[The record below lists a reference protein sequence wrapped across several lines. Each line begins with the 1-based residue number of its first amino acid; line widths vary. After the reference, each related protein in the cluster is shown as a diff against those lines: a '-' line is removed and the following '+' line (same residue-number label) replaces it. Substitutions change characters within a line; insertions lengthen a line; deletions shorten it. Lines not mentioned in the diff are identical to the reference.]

1 MSRRLL
7 APAVLA
13 TLLACG
19 DPGAVVVGSK
29 DFVEQDVLAE
39 LIAQE
44 LEARGVPV
52 ERRFHFGGTD
62 ITHEALT
69 SGAIDLYVE
78 YSGTALMAILD
89 RAPIHDRDSV
99 YTVVEEAY
107 LDRWDLVVG
116 PPLGFENTFALV
128 VRRDDAESL
137 GLSTISGLAAVDQ
150 EWTAGFGPEFMSR
163 EDGYPGLR
171 EAYGL
176 EFGSV
181 KQMDLGLLYRALE
194 QGGIDVAVGN
204 STDGQ
209 IDALDLVVLRDDRDF
224 FPPYQAI
231 PVVRRE
237 ILESHPPVWSVLLAL
252 EEEISTREMRELN
265 RRVVVEGADIPRAV
279 RRWRAE
285 NLGADTTAAD
295 TTPATADTTPATN
308 PTSND
313 SEPREANP

>member
-1 MSRRLL
+1 MTRRAPALL
-7 APAVLA
+7 AAVLLA
-13 TLLACG
+13 AFAACG

-62 ITHEALT
+62 ITHAALT

-78 YSGTALMAILD
+78 YSGTALTAILD

-99 YTVVEEAY
+99 YTEVEAAY
-107 LDRWDLVVG
+107 LEKWDLVVG

-128 VRRDDAESL
+128 VRRADADSL
-137 GLSTISGLAAVDQ
+137 GLSTISDLAGVAPSM
-150 EWTAGFGPEFMSR
+150 TAGFGPEFMSR

-176 EFGSV
+176 EFGAV

-194 QGGIDVAVGN
+194 RGGIDVAVGN

-237 ILESHPPVWSVLLAL
+237 TLESHPPVWSALLAL
-252 EEEISTREMRELN
+252 EEEISTREMRALN
-265 RRVVVEGADIPRAV
+265 RSVVVEKVDIPTAV

-285 NLGADTTAAD
+285 NL
-295 TTPATADTTPATN
+295 ATDPNAPPGST
-308 PTSND
+308 
-313 SEPREANP
+313 E